1 MALTT
6 VTEERQ
12 DPYGEPEDSFGTIA
26 SFWSAYLA
34 ARRCTE
40 IRPFDVAAMMA
51 LLKIARI
58 AHSGGTH
65 VDSWIDLAGYAGCGA
80 ETAPLKNDPTE
91 LEKEERVEILRRS
104 LRETLFQSPPPSHS
118 YPPAPQS
125 AL

>member
-1 MALTT
+1 MTRNQLLNMALTT

-34 ARRCTE
+34 ARRCGSDLG
-40 IRPFDVAAMMA
+40 PFDVAAMMA
-51 LLKIARI
+51 LLKLARI

-80 ETAPLKNDPTE
+80 ETAPLKNDPARQ
-91 LEKEERVEILRRS
+91 EERERAEILRRS
-104 LRETLFQSPPPSHS
+104 LRETLFQSAVPPSN
-118 YPPAPQS
+118 
-125 AL
+125 